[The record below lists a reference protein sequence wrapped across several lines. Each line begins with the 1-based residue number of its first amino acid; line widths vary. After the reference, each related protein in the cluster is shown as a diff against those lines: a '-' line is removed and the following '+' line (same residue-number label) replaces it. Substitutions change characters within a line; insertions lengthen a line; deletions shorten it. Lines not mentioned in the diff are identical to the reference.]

1 MKCNDKQC
9 YKLGI
14 VGLGPRGLFALEQ
27 LLDLIET
34 QRELLRY
41 KIVLFEKHTPGCG
54 QVYEVN
60 QSHTNWINVADR
72 FLQLPERTEKKWDDI
87 VIPSFPSYHDWIGF
101 NKRENEAY
109 DIYRSRATLG
119 SYLKQRYESLVIN
132 LLANDVIEYYAEEV
146 VALQVNNNAITI
158 KTIIGK
164 EVGVDEVLLT
174 IGHQPTQLS
183 EEDYLWQQHAETNKD
198 IRFFKH
204 PYPIEQYK
212 EISNIT
218 EKNLAIKG
226 FGLAMIDVVS
236 GIAEQ
241 LGEFKVLNTETQQ
254 YSYETEH
261 KLQQFFVPFS
271 LDGLP
276 MAPKPINATIDH
288 WFKPAPELVE
298 DFSVFIGDS
307 IIQKNAKDE
316 SFLIDIIAPI
326 ITVVYMQ
333 LKHVTWERHLGFHSV
348 KETVIKWLKDENF
361 THQSIINKEEAAIN
375 MMKQYVNMA
384 VGKAP
389 ISLDYCIGQ
398 VWRHCQ
404 PIIYEK
410 LSYSVCND
418 EVIKQIISLDE
429 RLKRYAYGPPVA
441 SIQQLIA
448 LVQNGIMTLDFINNP
463 SIEITDS
470 GWELK
475 KDNKKVET
483 TIVINSVLDAPEI
496 KQVTSPL
503 IKELLRNNFIHAIH
517 DDLGVHTNTQGMVI
531 SSKQDSYPPLAI
543 LGRLAKGTIIGVDAI
558 LECFGKRPQ
567 HWAEGFISR
576 NRTRAL

>member
-1 MKCNDKQC
+1 MECNGKQF

-34 QRELLRY
+34 QQELLRY
-41 KIVLFEKHTPGCG
+41 KIVLFDKNTPGCG
-54 QVYEVN
+54 QVYEIN
-60 QSHTNWINVADR
+60 QVHTNWINVADR
-72 FLQLPERTEKKWDDI
+72 VLQLPERTEKKWDDI
-87 VIPSFPSYHDWIGF
+87 VVPSFPSYHDWIEF
-101 NKRENEAY
+101 NGRDNDLY
-109 DIYRSRATLG
+109 DVYRSRTTLG
-119 SYLKQRYESLVIN
+119 SYLKQRYESLTYN
-132 LLANDVIEYYAEEV
+132 LLTNDVIEYYAEEV
-146 VALQVNNNAITI
+146 VALEYNDNDISI
-158 KTIIGK
+158 KT
-164 EVGVDEVLLT
+164 EMNRMVCVDEVLLT
-174 IGHQPTQLS
+174 IGHQTTQLS
-183 EEDYLWQQHAETNKD
+183 EEDYLWQQHAETNKS
-198 IRFFKH
+198 IKFFKH

-212 EISNIT
+212 EIYNIT
-218 EKNLAIKG
+218 EKNLVIKG
-226 FGLAMIDVVS
+226 FGLAMMDVVR

-254 YSYETEH
+254 FSYKTTH

-288 WFKPAPELVE
+288 WFKPTPELLE
-298 DFSVFIGDS
+298 DFGVFIGDS
-307 IIQKNAKDE
+307 IIQKNAKDT
-316 SFLIDIIAPI
+316 SFLIDIIAPV
-326 ITVVYMQ
+326 ITAVYMQ
-333 LKHVTWERHLGFHSV
+333 LQHITWERHLGFHTV
-348 KETVIKWLKDENF
+348 KETVVEWLKDESF
-361 THQSIINKEEAAIN
+361 THQSIIDREETAIN
-375 MMKQYVNMA
+375 MMKLYVNMA

-418 EVIKQIISLDE
+418 EVVKQIISLDE

-441 SIQQLIA
+441 SIQQLIT
-448 LVQNGIMTLDFINNP
+448 LVDNEVMTLDFVNAP
-463 SIEITDS
+463 SIEMTS
-470 GWELK
+470 NGWELK

-483 TIVINSVLDAPEI
+483 TIVINSVLDAPQI
-496 KQVTSPL
+496 KKVTSPL
-503 IKELLRNNFIHAIH
+503 IKELLKNNHIKAMH
-517 DDLGVHTNTQGMVI
+517 DDLGVSTNIEGMVV
-531 SSKQDSYPPLAI
+531 SSKQDNYPPLAI

-567 HWAEGFISR
+567 RWAEGFIVR
-576 NRTRAL
+576 NRVKSL